1 MDTTECYCSKS
12 GKYVPKM
19 TVEMIRDTYREMV
32 KVQSAMRGV
41 LEHSQDLQSY
51 NRIVAELA
59 NFLQSFND

>member
-1 MDTTECYCSKS
+1 MDTTECYRSES

-32 KVQSAMRGV
+32 KVQMSMREV
-41 LEHSQDLQSY
+41 FTHSQDVQAY

-59 NFLQSFND
+59 NFLKQFN